1 MNFHGGNIYDYN
13 NIKFDFSSNINP
25 LGVPDNYKKALCES
39 IGMFTKYPDIE
50 YRELIMN
57 IKRYLEI
64 DEESNILLGNGAVEL
79 IHSIIANSGFDTLYS
94 ISPTFSEYKKAAQNS
109 NIDYYDIPCYY
120 ENYSEL
126 DINTFLRK
134 VKEKS
139 LVILCNPNNPTGYF
153 INNQWIKYIA
163 EKLYEKSCNLIIDE
177 AFIEFTDDYPQS
189 SFISKLHEHPNVSI
203 IRAVTKFFGMPG
215 IRLGYAVTGDKK
227 LWTRVRQNQQ
237 PWNINAA
244 AIIAGCTVL
253 EDMEYIDKSR
263 NWIKAERAFLYGGLS
278 NIKHLKVTP
287 SKANFHLLKIEK
299 EGINA
304 YNLRDLLVNESILI
318 RIPKGF
324 NSLTANHFRLAVLDR
339 KANLALLSA
348 LSNIFGKDSYEG

>member
-1 MNFHGGNIYDYN
+1 MNYHGGNIYDFN
-13 NIKFDFSSNINP
+13 NIKYDFSSNINP

-39 IGMFTKYPDIE
+39 IGMFTKYPDVE
-50 YRELIMN
+50 YRELIMS
-57 IKRYLEI
+57 IKRYLGISEL
-64 DEESNILLGNGAVEL
+64 NVLLGNGAVEL

-94 ISPTFSEYKKAAQNS
+94 ISPTFSEYKRAAQNS
-109 NIDYYDIPCYY
+109 NIDYYQIPCYY
-120 ENYSEL
+120 DNYSEL
-126 DINTFLRK
+126 DMDVFLRK
-134 VKEKS
+134 VKDNS

-153 INNQWIKYIA
+153 INSQWMKYIA
-163 EKLYEKSCNLIIDE
+163 EKLSEKGCNLIIDE
-177 AFIEFTDDYPQS
+177 AFIEFTDDYPES
-189 SFISKLHEHPNVSI
+189 SFISKLNEHPNVSI

-215 IRLGYAVTGDKK
+215 VRLGYAVIGDKK
-227 LWTRVRQNQQ
+227 LWTRVRQKQQ

-244 AIIAGCTVL
+244 AVIAGCTVL
-253 EDMEYIDKSR
+253 EDIEYIDKSR
-263 NWIKAERAFLYGGLS
+263 NWIKTERAFLFRGLS

-304 YNLRDLLVNESILI
+304 YNLRDLLVNEGILI
-318 RIPKGF
+318 RIPEGF

-339 KANLALLSA
+339 KANLDLLYA